1 MFKIKNIPPA
11 AAGKNKTAA
20 GGSRQQIIIRGCG
33 GYFNG
38 IYDIDQLIIK
48 IMAFVFIICLLALL
62 FL

>member
-11 AAGKNKTAA
+11 AAGKNKAA
-20 GGSRQQIIIRGCG
+20 TGRSKQKIIIRGCG

-38 IYDIDQLIIK
+38 VYDLDQLIIK

>member
-20 GGSRQQIIIRGCG
+20 GRSSQKIIIRGCG

-38 IYDIDQLIIK
+38 SYDLDQLIIK
-48 IMAFVFIICLLALL
+48 IMAFIFIICLLALF